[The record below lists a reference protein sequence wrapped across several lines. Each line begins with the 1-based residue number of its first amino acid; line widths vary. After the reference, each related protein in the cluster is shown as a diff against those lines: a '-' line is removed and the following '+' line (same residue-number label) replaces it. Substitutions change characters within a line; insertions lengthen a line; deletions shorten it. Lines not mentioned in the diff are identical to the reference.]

1 MSATTCVTPGRRSG
15 FGQVALRPASASPSP
30 AQAQGGPKPRQASA
44 DGSCRPGT
52 PLALLSTCVDDV
64 QAGEEEPILRGPR
77 VDVHDVA
84 EEVGAAVAALE
95 RLRDDRVMRAQV
107 RAAREAYVHTW
118 RLR

>member
-1 MSATTCVTPGRRSG
+1 M
-15 FGQVALRPASASPSP
+15 GQ
-30 AQAQGGPKPRQASA
+30 PRAW
-44 DGSCRPGT
+44 
-52 PLALLSTCVDDV
+52 LSTCVDDV
-64 QAGEEEPILRGPR
+64 QAREEEPILRGPR

-118 RLR
+118 RLRCKKPRCERPRRPDRLFGWPERRLDRGVACH